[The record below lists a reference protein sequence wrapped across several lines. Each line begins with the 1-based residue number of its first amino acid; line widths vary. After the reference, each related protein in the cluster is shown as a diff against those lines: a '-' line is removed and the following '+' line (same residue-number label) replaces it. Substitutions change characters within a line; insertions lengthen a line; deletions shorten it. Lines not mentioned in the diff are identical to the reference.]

1 MTTFKTLKSA
11 AILLVGTSIAP
22 MAMAGAQG
30 YAPQAPELLPHASN
44 PGECYARF
52 EVPAEYS
59 TSSEQIMVEEGY
71 STVEVHQPTLAKRQE
86 NVMIKEASIRY
97 QVRQPTYRSVTEQMM
112 VRPAYDKL
120 SVSAPQFSTVT
131 ETIQTSAPRLVWKRG
146 NPGALA
152 AQGYTIHSTANGGS
166 YSQGHSGTTE
176 FRGATE
182 CGAACEIWCLVEE
195 PGEQVQFNRKVMTS
209 PGQVQRHSVPA
220 KYQTIH
226 KQVVS
231 DPGGVEEIPVPA
243 QYRSVTVEDVVDPGG
258 ERFVNVP
265 PKYADVATKHLVAP
279 SRYEWRQVLCRPGT
293 GTVSSGTTYGAS
305 HTGYGSGSSYSSGT
319 VHSSGTYS
327 SGTHYG
333 TSTGTVS
340 GSRVVTGSGYY
351 GGYEDTGTTQSS
363 DHYSGTNHH
372 YQAKRKRRKWH

>member
-11 AILLVGTSIAP
+11 VILLAGTAIAP
-22 MAMAGAQG
+22 LAMAGNQG
-30 YAPQAPELLPHASN
+30 YAPHAPELVPHNSN
-44 PGECYARF
+44 PGECYARI
-52 EVPAEYS
+52 EVPAQYS
-59 TSSEQIMVEEGY
+59 TSSEQVLVEEGY
-71 STVEVHQPTLAKRQE
+71 STVEVHQPTLAKREE
-86 NVMIKEASIRY
+86 NVLIKEASVRY
-97 QVRQPTYRSVTEQMM
+97 RVRQPSYRSVTEQIL

-120 SVSAPQFSTVT
+120 SVLAPQFSTVT

-146 NPGALA
+146 NPGHLA
-152 AQGYTIHSTANGGS
+152 SQGYTIHSTANGGS

-209 PGQVQRHSVPA
+209 PGQVQRQTVPA

-258 ERFVNVP
+258 ERIVNVP
-265 PKYADVATKHLVAP
+265 PKYGEVATKHLVAP
-279 SRYEWRQVLCRPGT
+279 SRYEWRRVLCAPGT
-293 GTVSSGTTYGAS
+293 GAIRPSSNYGAS
-305 HTGYGSGSSYSSGT
+305 HSGYGAGSGYSSGT
-319 VHSSGTYS
+319 VHSSGAYS
-327 SGTHYG
+327 SGTTYHG
-333 TSTGTVS
+333 TSTGHVS
-340 GSRVVTGSGYY
+340 GSNVVT
-351 GGYEDTGTTQSS
+351 DP
-363 DHYSGTNHH
+363 DHYSGTNHS
-372 YQAKRKRRKWH
+372 YKAKRKRRNWH